1 MVNYDMND
9 ESVLEAIARSQD
21 GRKGKPVNYIEHR
34 HKGTFHLWPVS
45 DLHLGAEEFNESL
58 FFETLERIW
67 SDSDALVLL
76 NGDLMEASTRGSVGT
91 GVYDQKTA
99 AQEQLERVVDIF
111 TPLAREG
118 RILGATNG
126 NHEDRITKAT
136 GVDITR
142 TYARMLDVPYFKHGG
157 HFKLKAGDQNYHAY
171 FTHGSSGAK
180 LPHTKIRQA
189 LDLARFID
197 ADLYG
202 MGHVHELQA
211 HTQEYRRINNRN
223 GSVEI
228 VPKLFVLTGH
238 YLDYEN
244 SYAQMKSM
252 IPSRQGTPKITL
264 RDSERDL
271 RVTL

>member
-1 MVNYDMND
+1 M
-9 ESVLEAIARSQD
+9 SILEAIAKRQD
-21 GRKGKPVNYIEHR
+21 GRKSKPVNFVSYDHD
-34 HKGTFHLWPVS
+34 GTFHLWPFS
-45 DLHLGAEEFNESL
+45 DLHYGSPEFNKGL
-58 FFETLERIW
+58 FHETLQRAWE
-67 SDSDALVLL
+67 DPDAVLIL
-76 NGDLMEASTRGSVGT
+76 NGDLVEASTRTSIGS
-91 GVYDQKTA
+91 GVYDQKEA
-99 AQEQLERVVDIF
+99 AQEQLEWVVDTF
-111 TPLAREG
+111 KPFSDQG

-136 GVDITR
+136 GVDLTR
-142 TYARMLDVPYFKHGG
+142 TYAQMLQVPYFKNGG
-157 HFKLKAGDQNYHAY
+157 HFKLRAGDQNYHAY

-180 LPHTKIRQA
+180 LPHTKIKQA

-211 HTQEYRRINNRN
+211 HTQEYRRVSNRN
-223 GSVEI
+223 GAVEI

-244 SYAQMKSM
+244 SYAQQMSM
-252 IPSRQGTPKITL
+252 IPSRQGTPKLTL
-264 RDSERDL
+264 REGERDL

>member
-1 MVNYDMND
+1 MV
-9 ESVLEAIARSQD
+9 ESILEAIANSQD
-21 GRKGKPVNYIEHR
+21 GRKSKPVNYIEYTHD
-34 HKGTFHLWPVS
+34 GTFHLWPFS
-45 DLHLGAEEFNESL
+45 DLHLGSKEFNENL
-58 FFETLERIW
+58 FFETLEHAW
-67 SDSDALVLL
+67 QDKDAILLL
-76 NGDLMEASTRGSVGT
+76 NGDLMEASTRSSVGT

-99 AQEQLERVVDIF
+99 AQEQLEKVVDIF
-111 TPLAREG
+111 KPFAEQS
-118 RILGATNG
+118 RIIGVTNG

-142 TYARMLDVPYFKHGG
+142 TYAQMLGVPYFKHGG
-157 HFKLKAGDQNYHAY
+157 HFKLRAGDQNYHAY

-223 GSVEI
+223 GQVEI

-252 IPSRQGTPKITL
+252 IPSRQGTPKITM
-264 RDSERDL
+264 RSGERDL